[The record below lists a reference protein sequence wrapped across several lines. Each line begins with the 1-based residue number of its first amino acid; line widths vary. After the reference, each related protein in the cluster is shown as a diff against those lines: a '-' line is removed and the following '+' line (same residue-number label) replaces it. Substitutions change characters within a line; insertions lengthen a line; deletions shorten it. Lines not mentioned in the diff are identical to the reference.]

1 MKKSIDKI
9 YKLILLSVAAF
20 ILAIAVE
27 SVFNVEQI
35 VPGGVTG
42 IGILLQY
49 ITKGRFGLVEGIPI
63 WVTNLALNI
72 PLFIV
77 GFMVLSKDSM
87 GKTVY
92 TTVALSF
99 FMAIL
104 PELHILTADRPI
116 NILVGGMLFGIA
128 YGIMFRLNA
137 SSGGADLLALIVNR
151 FRRDIS
157 IPVILAIIDIAIV
170 IAGAIVLGL
179 ENIIYAAIAIF
190 VSTKVS
196 DRIVQGL
203 RQGKMAYIISSRSR
217 EIRDYIISGICRG
230 VTLVD
235 VHGGYLDAERVM
247 IISVLSSR
255 QLVELKDKI
264 KEIDEKAFLIVGQV
278 TEVFGEGFTKMT

>member
-1 MKKSIDKI
+1 MKKVLDHI
-9 YKLILLSVAAF
+9 YALMQLSVAAF

-27 SVFNVEQI
+27 SVFNVKQV

-49 ITKGRFGLVEGIPI
+49 ITRGRFGLMEGIPI
-63 WVTNLALNI
+63 WITNIALNI
-72 PLFIV
+72 PLFIA
-77 GFMVLSKDSM
+77 GFRVLSRDSM
-87 GKTVY
+87 KRTVY
-92 TTVALSF
+92 TTLALSF
-99 FMAIL
+99 FMAIM
-104 PELHILTADRPI
+104 PELDILTGDKAVD
-116 NILVGGMLFGIA
+116 ILVGGMLFGIA

-170 IAGAIVLGL
+170 IAGAIVLGI

-203 RQGKMAYIISSRSR
+203 RQGKMAYIISSKSR

-235 VHGGYLDAERVM
+235 VHGGYKDTDRVM

-255 QLVELKDKI
+255 QLVGLKDKI
-264 KEIDEKAFLIVGQV
+264 REIDENAFLIVGQV
-278 TEVFGEGFTKMT
+278 TEVFGEGFTKIT